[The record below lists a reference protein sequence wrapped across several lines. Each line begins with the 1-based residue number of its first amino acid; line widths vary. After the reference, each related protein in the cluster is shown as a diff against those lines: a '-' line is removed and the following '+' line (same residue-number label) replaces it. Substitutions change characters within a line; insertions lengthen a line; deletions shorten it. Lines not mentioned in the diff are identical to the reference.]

1 MVVYAVA
8 TDGSHFYF
16 VVRASYGLPVVPVDQ
31 EWYGYRLEGV
41 APGDYFVLA
50 TRRDV
55 TPFKWQAGY
64 TQFVRCGNTVA
75 CKGTP
80 HTLLPV
86 HVSAG
91 STVSGIDP
99 ADSVDSS
106 VVPNAGLPPL
116 DLASQ
121 PTTFPDLTQASA
133 SIGHDQG
140 ADMQL
145 LNSTSDCPVNVACA
159 VLTGQ
164 YTGHASAYFTYELGT
179 NGLFRTCA
187 SYFLNDAAGW
197 HLLEWHCPRLTT
209 AFPAVGSSGQLA
221 FPPFSF
227 ETGCINIHSAP
238 GLTAKVVSCLQAGT
252 NVTIDDGPYYLPETT
267 SPADPT
273 KNLWW
278 HVASQGWVVHRYVE
292 ASP

>member
-8 TDGSHFYF
+8 TDGSRFYF
-16 VVRASYGLPVVPVDQ
+16 VVRPSYGLPVVSVDQ
-31 EWYGYRLEGV
+31 EWVAYRLEGI

-55 TPFKWQAGY
+55 APAWQAGY
-64 TQFVRCGNTVA
+64 TKFVQCGRTTA
-75 CKGTP
+75 CAGTP
-80 HTLLPV
+80 HTLLAV

-99 ADSVDSS
+99 ADSVPSS
-106 VVPNAGLPPL
+106 VVPNAGLAPL

-121 PTTFPDLTQASA
+121 PTTFPDLAQASA

-140 ADMQL
+140 ADVQL
-145 LNSTSDCPVNVACA
+145 SGSTSNCPVNVACA
-159 VLTGQ
+159 VLTGEHD
-164 YTGHASAYFTYELGT
+164 GHASAYFTYELGS

-187 SYFLNDAAGW
+187 SYFLNNATGW
-197 HLLEWHCPRLTT
+197 HHLEWHCTRLTT
-209 AFPAVGSSGQLA
+209 TFPAVGSSGMLA

-227 ETGCINIHSAP
+227 ESGCVNIHSAP
-238 GLTAKVVSCLQAGT
+238 GLTSGVVACLPAGT

-278 HVASQGWVVHRYVE
+278 HVANQGWVVHRYVE
-292 ASP
+292 ASS